1 MSLKSKL
8 VSSYLA
14 FDDHLDDNS
23 PIHDIRKKA
32 IDTFEEK
39 GFPTKKEEDW
49 KYTSLNAIINKDYSI
64 SSKGDKEIKY
74 EKVREYF
81 LHDIDSY
88 KVVFIDGVFSS
99 FLSETSHDGLDVCLL
114 SSVLSKEKYKAII

>member
-14 FDDHLDDNS
+14 FDDHLDDDS

-64 SSKGDKEIKY
+64 SPKVDKEVKY
-74 EKVREYF
+74 
-81 LHDIDSY
+81 
-88 KVVFIDGVFSS
+88 
-99 FLSETSHDGLDVCLL
+99 LSLIH
-114 SSVLSKEKYKAII
+114 I

>member
-1 MSLKSKL
+1 MGLKGKL

-49 KYTSLNAIINKDYSI
+49 KYTSLNSIIKQDYSI
-64 SSKGDKEIKY
+64 FPKGDKEIKFK
-74 EKVREYF
+74 KVREYF
-81 LHDIDSY
+81 LYDID
-88 KVVFIDGVFSS
+88 
-99 FLSETSHDGLDVCLL
+99 
-114 SSVLSKEKYKAII
+114 

>member
-49 KYTSLNAIINKDYSI
+49 KIW
-64 SSKGDKEIKY
+64 
-74 EKVREYF
+74 
-81 LHDIDSY
+81 
-88 KVVFIDGVFSS
+88 
-99 FLSETSHDGLDVCLL
+99 
-114 SSVLSKEKYKAII
+114 